1 MLPVYDP
8 SLNKC
13 SKWFREFYWSLDKK
27 EKTLWYL
34 LTFKGQLPEN
44 IEDKEL
50 EWNRKFVTQKGNP
63 GVEQPEVDAVTG
75 YIY

>member
-1 MLPVYDP
+1 MH
-8 SLNKC
+8 KI
-13 SKWFREFYWSLDKK
+13 
-27 EKTLWYL
+27 L
-34 LTFKGQLPEN
+34 LKLGRKMKYPLRFTHFKGQLPEN

-63 GVEQPEVDAVTG
+63 GVAQPEVDAVTG